1 MRAEIVLLAADGAPT
16 VDIAERLGISANTV
30 SKWRNRFAGHRLD
43 GLEDAARAGAPKR
56 ISGDAIARI
65 VEETRYGKP
74 PGEATH
80 WSSRDMAEHA
90 GVSQPT
96 VVRVWQA
103 VGLKPHRQNTFK
115 LSSDPLFIDK
125 VIDVVGLYMNPP
137 EHAAVLCVDEKTQIQ
152 ALARTGPG
160 QEVAPGHPA
169 TRTHDYKRHGTTTL
183 FAAFDIITGKVIHDH
198 QDRHRAV
205 EWLDFLRRI
214 DAEVPAELD
223 VHIVC
228 DNYDTHK
235 TAEVRAWL
243 DEHARFHLHFTPTS
257 ASWLNQVERWI
268 SLVQGK
274 VIARGEHDSVDDLK
288 AHMNTWIEHYNTAP
302 KPFVWT
308 KSADNIVE
316 KFLKIQDRLIKR
328 TYDSGH

>member
-1 MRAEIVLLAADGAPT
+1 LRAEIVLLAADDMPT
-16 VDIAERLGISANTV
+16 ADIAERLGISMNTV
-30 SKWRNRFAGHRLD
+30 SKWRNRFAKRGLD
-43 GLEDAARAGAPKR
+43 GLVDAARSGAPVR

-74 PGEATH
+74 PGGATH
-80 WSSRDMAEHA
+80 WSSRDMATHA
-90 GVSQPT
+90 GVSQAS

-115 LSSDPLFIDK
+115 LSTDPLFIDK

-152 ALARTGPG
+152 ALGRTGPS

-169 TRTHDYKRHGTTTL
+169 TRTHDYKRQGTTTL

-198 QDRHRAV
+198 HDRHRAD

-214 DAEVPAELD
+214 DTEVPAELD

-243 DEHARFHLHFTPTS
+243 DEHQRFHMHFTPTS
-257 ASWLNQVERWI
+257 ASWLNQVERWF
-268 SLVQGK
+268 SLVQNK
-274 VIARGEHDSVDDLK
+274 VITRGEHDSVEDLK

-316 KFLKIQDRLIKR
+316 KFLKIQDRLIGR